1 MPYSQRCHFLA
12 RLQLLLLLGVDLT
25 VHLFFFVFR
34 HLGAH
39 ATVTQWLYTQD
50 YADCCCYRLFS
61 RYSSLW
67 PKYKE
72 EKKKI
77 GTPESTNKAKQQS
90 SLAGSLSLPL
100 FNIFPSLQY
109 STRNSNKY
117 CTQVIQQRERMPQ
130 KLTPAFF
137 ASKHSPFKIPQFCII
152 RLCTS
157 DSGAAP
163 GRSHAEYNASGWQ
176 YNATI

>member
-1 MPYSQRCHFLA
+1 MELLTLTCTHAVFTKMSFFGKAAIAVAVGCRSKRALVFL
-12 RLQLLLLLGVDLT
+12 
-25 VHLFFFVFR
+25 VFR

-50 YADCCCYRLFS
+50 YANCCCYRLFS

-100 FNIFPSLQY
+100 FNIFPKFAVQY
-109 STRNSNKY
+109 
-117 CTQVIQQRERMPQ
+117 
-130 KLTPAFF
+130 A
-137 ASKHSPFKIPQFCII
+137 
-152 RLCTS
+152 
-157 DSGAAP
+157 
-163 GRSHAEYNASGWQ
+163 
-176 YNATI
+176 